1 MVNFSSKGP
10 LRGQTPASGQP
21 PSAAHS
27 CATASSSAIALVLT
41 PASEDAAAA
50 EPARAAPRRSSR
62 ARRAPATM
70 TTPWKASEL
79 PFWGQSSRQEQA
91 LFFKLWRPRL
101 VQTQCSVGVP
111 RDVSGCRNL
120 VGYAAYFFFQFS
132 SVYMAALIGPR
143 VCQGMVETA
152 RACALTSHPMRGGEI
167 RPPKSH
173 RDAFIFLLLD
183 SPFRCCHSYSL

>member
-1 MVNFSSKGP
+1 MVRVEKLGRVFENGP
-10 LRGQTPASGQP
+10 LRSLNLRSGRQ
-21 PSAAHS
+21 PSAANS

-41 PASEDAAAA
+41 PATEDAAAA
-50 EPARAAPRRSSR
+50 EPRAAAPRRSSR

-167 RPPKSH
+167 RPPRAS
-173 RDAFIFLLLD
+173 ATSCLFA
-183 SPFRCCHSYSL
+183 S